1 LEFAQIAMHGTGFL
15 RQNAFPRM
23 RCACVAPWKAAGPEG
38 APQPPRGEE
47 GDGGMHTSLF
57 ALKRWRWNVLTM
69 AIVAHAGGDF
79 PPPGDGE
86 GGEFGGEG
94 DDMYGEGGDEFDNGG
109 YEEGEDEEVVLE
121 PDNPLYARIRAVLEK
136 QLTDQNQ
143 RLTEELREKEE
154 ELRRMR
160 KKKEDVGVELY
171 GVQQQLARMQLTLE
185 KTHDNFNIV
194 RKLREEAE
202 ADAKVVTKEMDKKQ
216 VGPRLASPTLLGL
229 RFPTQSTTE
238 E

>member
-1 LEFAQIAMHGTGFL
+1 MLTTAV
-15 RQNAFPRM
+15 
-23 RCACVAPWKAAGPEG
+23 VA
-38 APQPPRGEE
+38 
-47 GDGGMHTSLF
+47 L
-57 ALKRWRWNVLTM
+57 
-69 AIVAHAGGDF
+69 AGGDF
-79 PPPGDGE
+79 PPPGDGD
-86 GGEFGGEG
+86 GGDFGGEG
-94 DDMYGEGGDEFDNGG
+94 DDVYGEGGDEFGG

-216 VGPRLASPTLLGL
+216 VCPRLASTPLLRLRSPTLSPKAEKPFYHLL
-229 RFPTQSTTE
+229 YSSYFP
-238 E
+238 